1 MAIILILTIIFII
14 GFCIYKNHESLAIK
28 EYPLYYRDVWIRYQ
42 LPGKSEELIKMA
54 WLAVNDNGEY
64 IWTRSDN
71 KQIIPDDWVTRWEYI
86 K

>member
-14 GFCIYKNHESLAIK
+14 GFCIYKNQESLAIK

-71 KQIIPDDWVTRWEYI
+71 KQIIPDDWVTKWEYI